1 MFFIFIIVAVGL
13 FSLHS
18 LSSFWVLGL
27 QQSQMCNL
35 MLWALSYLSLQLLQ
49 HVLLKLYPWWS
60 YLNWKSTCTPPF
72 VKNRWDMLNWKEFNL
87 LSLGIDALVC
97 LSLLAMVLHG
107 QHTSIIFA
115 LFKNLTNSFQMTN
128 TIQKKFKVS
137 STQLLYQSCPYQAGT
152 LLITGPFLDGLLT
165 DQNVFAFKYTSQV
178 VVRIK
183 KFLRLTPFFFP
194 SLSLKLFSFSL
205 SLSLSLS
212 LSITGIHHPILPD
225 ICLCKF

>member
-1 MFFIFIIVAVGL
+1 M
-13 FSLHS
+13 
-18 LSSFWVLGL
+18 
-27 QQSQMCNL
+27 
-35 MLWALSYLSLQLLQ
+35 
-49 HVLLKLYPWWS
+49 
-60 YLNWKSTCTPPF
+60 
-72 VKNRWDMLNWKEFNL
+72 
-87 LSLGIDALVC
+87 SLGVDALVC
-97 LSLLAMVLHG
+97 LSLLAMILHG

-183 KFLRLTPFFFP
+183 KIPRLWP
-194 SLSLKLFSFSL
+194 LFSFHPYFEIIL
-205 SLSLSLS
+205 ILSLSLS